1 VQSKS
6 DWRVV
11 SPVLAPG
18 TEIKIAAGKSEMVS
32 ADVRASD
39 QERVRADDGA
49 RSGEASGPSS
59 ESLDE
64 LVMNKL
70 ERLAAELR
78 ALGIVF

>member
-1 VQSKS
+1 M
-6 DWRVV
+6 
-11 SPVLAPG
+11 
-18 TEIKIAAGKSEMVS
+18 KIAAGKSEMVS